1 MRTHQDT
8 TDKKIGDKKTKTMSL
23 FFCLQSFCRSILLTT
38 LLAPLAMLQA
48 YDAPE
53 QRPNLG
59 WKDISPKARGIAV
72 LVRCWIGHGFG

>member
-1 MRTHQDT
+1 MT
-8 TDKKIGDKKTKTMSL
+8 TRNETKDKKTKNSSL
-23 FFCLQSFCRSILLTT
+23 FFYLQSFCRSLLLTT

-72 LVRCWIGHGFG
+72 IVRCWIGHGFG

>member
-8 TDKKIGDKKTKTMSL
+8 TDKKTKTISL
-23 FFCLQSFCRSILLTT
+23 FFCLQSFCHPFLITT

-48 YDAPE
+48 DDAPE

-72 LVRCWIGHGFG
+72 IVRCWIRHGFG

>member
-1 MRTHQDT
+1 V
-8 TDKKIGDKKTKTMSL
+8 
-23 FFCLQSFCRSILLTT
+23 

-48 YDAPE
+48 DDAPE

-72 LVRCWIGHGFG
+72 IVRCWIGHGFG

>member
-8 TDKKIGDKKTKTMSL
+8 TDKKIGDKKKKTVSL
-23 FFCLQSFCRSILLTT
+23 FFCLQSFCRPLLLST

-48 YDAPE
+48 DDAPE
-53 QRPNLG
+53 QRTNLD

-72 LVRCWIGHGFG
+72 IVRCWIGHGFG